1 VESRVLEIVGLESGS
16 GLIMGDITVLEFPRK
31 PLMRRESVEMYP
43 PFFLEG
49 ICCLAGF
56 LGESCNSGYD
66 PGLMGMAKVGR
77 SSAIHEGFSG
87 RSRAPIPNSRLGLEM
102 GEFFLLNIPRP
113 FWFAEDVLVV
123 KVVSKRETSIG
134 RLSHTTDRTCSF

>member
-1 VESRVLEIVGLESGS
+1 MESRVLEIVGLETGS

-56 LGESCNSGYD
+56 LGESCNSGYA
-66 PGLMGMAKVGR
+66 PGLMGMAKCREIFGD
-77 SSAIHEGFSG
+77 
-87 RSRAPIPNSRLGLEM
+87 SRRI
-102 GEFFLLNIPRP
+102 
-113 FWFAEDVLVV
+113 FWAVYGANPKFEIRA
-123 KVVSKRETSIG
+123 
-134 RLSHTTDRTCSF
+134 